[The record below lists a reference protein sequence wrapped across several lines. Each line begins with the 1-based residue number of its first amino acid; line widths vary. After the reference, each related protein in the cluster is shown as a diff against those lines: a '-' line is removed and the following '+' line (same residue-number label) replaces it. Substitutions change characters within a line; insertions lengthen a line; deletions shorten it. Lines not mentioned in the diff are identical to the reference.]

1 MRSLVVEDTRVSQ
14 MILEKILA
22 AYGEC
27 RVAKNGHEALQAFN
41 QAFVDKQPFD
51 LICLDLGLPDFEGS
65 EVLTKMRAV
74 EDMRG
79 IPPSQR
85 VHVIAIT
92 ATSDMDTVKTVT
104 EMSDGY
110 ILKPINRERLIQD
123 LVRLGL
129 ISPGSQPESAAP
141 AP

>member
-14 MILEKILA
+14 MILEKILG

-27 RVAKNGHEALQAFN
+27 QVAKSGYEAFQAFN

-51 LICLDLGLPDFEGS
+51 LICLDLGLPDLGGA
-65 EVLTKMRAV
+65 EVLTKIRAV
-74 EDMRG
+74 EDVRG
-79 IPPSQR
+79 IPLEKK

-92 ATSDMDTVKTVT
+92 ASSDSTTVKAIA

-110 ILKPINRERLIQD
+110 ILKPVSRDRLIQD

-129 ISPGSQPESAAP
+129 IAPDPAP
-141 AP
+141 AATQPAP